1 MKRLALPTLVLGSL
15 LLASPA
21 QAQTVNR
28 TLTWTQPG
36 ETPSLVST
44 YTWGLKV
51 DAATVAPI
59 TPTCQTAGA
68 NVTCST
74 PIVLTPGSHQITVSV
89 VNTAGISNSGTFNY
103 VSPAGPAAPIN
114 FQITFQITVP

>member
-1 MKRLALPTLVLGSL
+1 MKRIALFIVALLVFV
-15 LLASPA
+15 ATPVH
-21 QAQTVNR
+21 AQTVNR

-36 ETPSLVST
+36 EALTLVST
-44 YTWGLKV
+44 YTWGLKI
-51 DAATVAPI
+51 DAAVVAPM

-74 PIVLTPGSHQITVSV
+74 PIVLAQGSHQITVSV
-89 VNTAGISNSGTFNY
+89 VNTAGVSNNGTFNY
-103 VSPAGPAAPIN
+103 VSPAGPAAPMN